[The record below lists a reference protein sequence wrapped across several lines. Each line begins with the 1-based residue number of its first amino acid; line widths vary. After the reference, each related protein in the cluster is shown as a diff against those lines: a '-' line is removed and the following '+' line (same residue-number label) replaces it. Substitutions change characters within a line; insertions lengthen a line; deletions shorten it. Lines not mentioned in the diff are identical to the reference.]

1 MVTNYLIFLWSDSS
15 HPYPHA
21 HVFSLENNT
30 RRTESSHH
38 ILDYPPCPPTGSCS
52 RVTLPGR
59 PSVRPRCW
67 RATGPGHERPRSRS
81 RRRTPGRR
89 DWRTPAPATS
99 QCGPLPSSVGNW
111 VRMVRRV
118 IIACGLRH
126 HRSAF
131 SQLEFSRQKSE
142 NAGKVNTTSTGSV
155 CTHFPHQKLLRF
167 RPFWSIFVNTE
178 STSM

>member
-1 MVTNYLIFLWSDSS
+1 MVRQQPSIS
-15 HPYPHA
+15 
-21 HVFSLENNT
+21 
-30 RRTESSHH
+30 
-38 ILDYPPCPPTGSCS
+38 PCSRLLPGKQHTQDRVVPSYSRLSAMPPPTGSCS

-142 NAGKVNTTSTGSV
+142 NAGKVNTTSTASV